1 MSYANGPKI
10 VTDGLVLCLD
20 AANRKSYA
28 VQPELVTDSNLSTIG
43 DGNFRTCFRDSVSN
57 ITLDIGPIVSGKT
70 YQLTWN
76 VTQRPGTTS
85 ASMRVG
91 FTVLSAS
98 TNVNTA
104 VGLRSYIFTS
114 NLNGTLRFVSDN
126 IGTNFNVD
134 FASLRE
140 YQSTFNDLSGNV
152 NNGTLTNG
160 TTFSADNG
168 GVLSFDG
175 SNDYISLVSPSDRY
189 AWTPSGNGNNYITID
204 IWVKSTDG
212 SGHFV
217 SKPWN
222 GSGWYNYRI
231 TNNTFLLLAAQSN
244 SKTFSN
250 LSTGNWENATVVVNP
265 TQFAVY
271 RNGSIN
277 SSFSN
282 HNITGNTPGVG
293 NLNLPLA
300 LMTLYPY
307 GVWGGNTGYS
317 MSGQLGIFKFY
328 NRVLSP
334 NEVQQNYN
342 ALKGRY
348 GLT

>member
-1 MSYANGPKI
+1 MAYSNGPKI

-20 AANRKSYA
+20 AANSKSY
-28 VQPELVTDSNLSTIG
+28 
-43 DGNFRTCFRDSVSN
+43 
-57 ITLDIGPIVSGKT
+57 
-70 YQLTWN
+70 
-76 VTQRPGTTS
+76 PGT
-85 ASMRVG
+85 G
-91 FTVLSAS
+91 
-98 TNVNTA
+98 TA
-104 VGLRSYIFTS
+104 W
-114 NLNGTLRFVSDN
+114 
-126 IGTNFNVD
+126 
-134 FASLRE
+134 
-140 YQSTFNDLSGNV
+140 NDLSGNG

-175 SNDYISLVSPSDRY
+175 SNDYISLASPSDRY

-212 SGHFV
+212 GHFF

-222 GSGWYNYRI
+222 GSGAYNYRI
-231 TNNTFLLLAAQSN
+231 TNNTFLLVAAQSN

-307 GVWGGNTGYS
+307 GVWGGNTGFS
-317 MSGQLGIFKFY
+317 ILGQLGIFKFY